1 VSQDR
6 TPFSHAKAE
15 PQAWVRDVLDFWFAH
30 GPAPGAPPDSAAW
43 WKRSEEF
50 DAEIGKRFG
59 IEWARQSR
67 RPVEDFLGDA
77 ETALA
82 SVILFD
88 QFPRNMFRGPG
99 SGSGAGH
106 ADQYSTDHMA
116 LEIARGAVERGYD
129 DGMSRD
135 QRTFLYMPFQH
146 SEELK
151 DQVQSLLLFTALGD
165 DNLLK
170 YARKHHEVIEKF
182 GRFPHRNVALGR
194 KPTAMEQAAGDVVPW

>member
-1 VSQDR
+1 LSTGPEPGPRDR
-6 TPFSHAKAE
+6 TE
-15 PQAWVRDVLDFWFAH
+15 PKGWVRDLLDFWFAH

-43 WKRSEEF
+43 WKRSEAF

-67 RPVEDFLGDA
+67 RPVEDFVGDP

-82 SVILFD
+82 AVILFD
-88 QFPRNMFRGPG
+88 QFPRNMFRG
-99 SGSGAGH
+99 H
-106 ADQYSTDHMA
+106 ADQFSTDHMA
-116 LEIARGAVERGYD
+116 LAIAREAVERGYD
-129 DGMSRD
+129 DGMDRD

-151 DQVQSLLLFTALGD
+151 DQVQSLLLFSALGD
-165 DNLLK
+165 EELLK

-182 GRFPHRNVALGR
+182 GRFPHRNAALGR
-194 KPTAMEQAAGDVVPW
+194 KPTAMEQAAGEVYPW